1 MPMLP
6 PGFMSVQAKHCRSE
20 QMAPI
25 SPVGLSVGVAQATP
39 KLRRRS
45 PFLRKAFP
53 YLLLA
58 PAMLYLLAIT
68 LYPGLFAIYQSLF
81 VVKFLSWTWTGL
93 GNYELILRDREF
105 WLALGNTGIIGGIS
119 LTLQTVIALTVAYF
133 AYRDPLIRGWRII
146 YIMPM
151 LFMPSAVAFIWK
163 LAFNDGRVISDLL
176 MRLGLIER
184 NVDWLGSIPLARL
197 TLIVADVWQWTPF
210 LFIIF
215 VAGLQGQDQE
225 IEEAARLDG
234 ASWPAIFWNISLPML
249 RPIIVVAVTLR
260 GIDIT
265 TMFTNVY
272 VMTQGSPGGAT
283 ETMSFFIYR
292 QGFRM
297 FNFGYA
303 SAASVMML
311 VITVII
317 AQTVVRR
324 AFHSGKA

>member
-1 MPMLP
+1 M
-6 PGFMSVQAKHCRSE
+6 
-20 QMAPI
+20 
-25 SPVGLSVGVAQATP
+25 
-39 KLRRRS
+39 RRRS
-45 PFLRKAFP
+45 PWLRRAFP
-53 YLLLA
+53 YLLVG
-58 PAMLYLLAIT
+58 PAVVYLLAIT
-68 LYPGLFAIYQSLF
+68 LYPGIFAIYQSLYVVRF
-81 VVKFLSWTWTGL
+81 VNWTFTGL
-93 GNYELILRDREF
+93 GNYERIIQDREF
-105 WLALGNTGIIGGIS
+105 WAALGNTAIIGGIS
-119 LTLQTVIALTVAYF
+119 LTAQTVIAMALAYF

-146 YIMPM
+146 FLMPM
-151 LFMPSAVAFIWK
+151 LFMPSAVAYIWK

-176 MRLGLIER
+176 MGLGVVDR
-184 NVDWLGSIPLARL
+184 NVDWLGSVPLARL

-215 VAGLQGQDQE
+215 VAALQGQDQE

-234 ASWPAIFWNISLPML
+234 ASWPAIFWNISLPMM

-272 VMTQGSPGGAT
+272 IMTQGSPGGTT

-303 SAASVMML
+303 SAASVLML
-311 VITVII
+311 ALTILI
-317 AQTVVRR
+317 AQTVVKR
-324 AFHSGKA
+324 AFHSGRA

>member
-1 MPMLP
+1 MTTVA
-6 PGFMSVQAKHCRSE
+6 PGGS
-20 QMAPI
+20 
-25 SPVGLSVGVAQATP
+25 GGVAQATP
-39 KLRRRS
+39 KSRRRS
-45 PFLRKAFP
+45 PWLRKAFP
-53 YLLLA
+53 YLLLT
-58 PAMLYLLAIT
+58 PAMLYLMAIT

-81 VVKFLSWTWTGL
+81 VVKFLAWSWNGF
-93 GNYELILRDREF
+93 GNYAAILQDREF
-105 WLALGNTGIIGGIS
+105 WAALGNTAIIGGIS
-119 LTLQTVIALTVAYF
+119 LTLQTVIAMTVAYF
-133 AYRDPLIRGWRII
+133 AYRDPLIRGWRIV
-146 YIMPM
+146 YLMPM

-163 LAFNDGRVISDLL
+163 LAFNDGRVISDML
-176 MRLGLIER
+176 MSLGVVDR
-184 NVDWLGSIPLARL
+184 NVDWIGSIPLARL

-215 VAGLQGQDQE
+215 VAGLQSQDQE

-234 ASWPAIFWNISLPML
+234 ASWPAIFWNISLPMM

-283 ETMSFFIYR
+283 ETMSYFIYR

-303 SAASVMML
+303 SAASVLML
-311 VITVII
+311 VLTVII
-317 AQTVVRR
+317 AQTVVKR
-324 AFHSGKA
+324 AFHSGKS